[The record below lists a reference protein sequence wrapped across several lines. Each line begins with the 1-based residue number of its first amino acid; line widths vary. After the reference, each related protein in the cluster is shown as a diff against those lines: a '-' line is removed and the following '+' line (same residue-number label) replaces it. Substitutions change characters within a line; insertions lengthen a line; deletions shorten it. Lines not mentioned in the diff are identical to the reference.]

1 MEILIGADVD
11 PILPARLD
19 RSLEGDIWGP
29 VDLIQGLENHLGQ
42 DLPPITWLIRVDDSV
57 RFATGSYVSGY
68 RSRSKTWERL
78 VSRGHELGW
87 HVHFISTRSGVGRF
101 DPDPEW
107 FHEAYRAA
115 ATCFPVSAA
124 RMGWDYGSNTV
135 FTRLEEANI
144 PLDFSAL
151 PGNIIWQRA
160 GSDQVLVD
168 WLGSPE
174 HPYFPSR
181 SDYRVAGENPRRVL
195 EAPITQFDNDAVG
208 VVKRIFRRTTKGR
221 FTLQGLT
228 KKTRLLTQ
236 PWRDLPSSRSANWAF
251 FFHPEDLTAEG
262 VRNFAL
268 NVKKLASIPGARFV
282 TATQAARW
290 AGEARYCGPEKD
302 AKH

>member
-1 MEILIGADVD
+1 
-11 PILPARLD
+11 
-19 RSLEGDIWGP
+19 
-29 VDLIQGLENHLGQ
+29 
-42 DLPPITWLIRVDDSV
+42 
-57 RFATGSYVSGY
+57 
-68 RSRSKTWERL
+68 
-78 VSRGHELGW
+78 
-87 HVHFISTRSGVGRF
+87 
-101 DPDPEW
+101 
-107 FHEAYRAA
+107 
-115 ATCFPVSAA
+115 
-124 RMGWDYGSNTV
+124 MGWDYGSNTV

-236 PWRDLPSSRSANWAF
+236 PWRNLPSTRSLNWTF
-251 FFHPEDLTAEG
+251 FFHPEDLTTEG
-262 VRNFAL
+262 VRNFAS